1 MEKSKIDMFMMTN
14 SKYLPAETLYS
25 VKEALEKL
33 PDENSL
39 YLHSVQLKDPNT
51 AMVLSLVGLL
61 GIAGLDRFYI
71 GDIGLGIAKLLTVGA
86 CYIWTIVD
94 LFTIT
99 KKTKEQN
106 YNNLM
111 TVLM

>member
-14 SKYLPAETLYS
+14 SKYLPVETLHS

-33 PDENSL
+33 PDEKSL
-39 YLHSVQLKDPNT
+39 YLHSVELKDPT
-51 AMVLSLVGLL
+51 TTLILSLVGLL

-71 GDIGLGIAKLLTVGA
+71 GNIGLGVAKLLTVGA

-99 KKTKEQN
+99 KKTKEKN
-106 YNNLM
+106 YANLM
-111 TVLM
+111 AVIM